1 MQRQPGESPND
12 HSDRAIR
19 RAAEW
24 YQVQL
29 GDAVEVLLLTNDV
42 DNKQKAIA
50 SGLKAQSIHAYVR
63 SLPEADELQDLLVN
77 TAAEAEAGGGGGG
90 GGGGVRVKKGSARY
104 KAHLPMSELTRGVAA
119 GELHQ
124 GKLHVNRHNPQQGYV
139 SVRGLQGH
147 SEVLLQ
153 DRDAMNRAVE
163 GDTVVLRLLPQAE
176 WRLAAK
182 RGEKLGDQATP
193 EADELAVESAGSQK
207 VEIFAADKGDEE
219 EQRKFELAPA
229 AAAAAGGGGGGAAAS
244 GGTRACGAVVGIV
257 KRNWRPYVCV
267 LDPESAMGSQVLPLT
282 LTLTLTLTQ
291 PWARRW
297 NRPGLQH
304 PTPLPNP

>member
-1 MQRQPGESPND
+1 VQRQPGESPND

-77 TAAEAEAGGGGGG
+77 TATEAEAGGGGGG
-90 GGGGVRVKKGSARY
+90 GGDGGVRVKKGSARY
-104 KAHLPMSELTRGVAA
+104 KAHLPMSELTRGVVRIYIYIYMHMLPPILCMLEPQGSNPGQAQPRPTRGQAA

-147 SEVLLQ
+147 SEV
-153 DRDAMNRAVE
+153 
-163 GDTVVLRLLPQAE
+163 
-176 WRLAAK
+176 
-182 RGEKLGDQATP
+182 AT
-193 EADELAVESAGSQK
+193 AGPK
-207 VEIFAADKGDEE
+207 
-219 EQRKFELAPA
+219 
-229 AAAAAGGGGGGAAAS
+229 
-244 GGTRACGAVVGIV
+244 
-257 KRNWRPYVCV
+257 
-267 LDPESAMGSQVLPLT
+267 
-282 LTLTLTLTQ
+282 
-291 PWARRW
+291 
-297 NRPGLQH
+297 
-304 PTPLPNP
+304 PTPKPKPTPTPKPKPPTPPPTKKPTPPQ